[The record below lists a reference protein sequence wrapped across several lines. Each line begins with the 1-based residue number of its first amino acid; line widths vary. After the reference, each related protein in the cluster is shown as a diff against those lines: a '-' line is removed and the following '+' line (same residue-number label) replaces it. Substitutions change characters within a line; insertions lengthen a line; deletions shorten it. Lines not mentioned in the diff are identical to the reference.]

1 LFCGYRHRIGRVG
14 FKVVLLSEYD
24 KAANSGVCAGKSLS
38 WLITEFKLGREGG
51 KETGLGTVKRW

>member
-1 LFCGYRHRIGRVG
+1 
-14 FKVVLLSEYD
+14 VVLLSEYD